1 MATAASRSPN
11 PFPIPTALINPSR
24 IRSYLMR
31 LPLFTRFVI
40 LLATVFWVLEL
51 QTVWSV
57 IEWGSLQPS
66 KIGLFSGGL
75 YRLNTFAFIHLGFF
89 HLFFNLV
96 CLIPLLERFE
106 SEYGTLVTLA
116 LFMGPLAQ
124 IPAIIYIIINYSV
137 LGWDTPVVGASM
149 WIFLLLAVESIKTW
163 RSNPTLSIGDIRIP
177 TWIWPAVLCVVTS
190 ILISNT
196 SFLGHAC
203 GVLIGYAWGLG
214 YIRFLAPPEKVL
226 RWIEGKLNLLGR
238 LPHYVSVDQ
247 KTYGRYGVLPTA
259 EGGRPGDHNVPATK
273 PMALV
278 FELCMPS
285 VACDHVN
292 ATTISK
298 IKASRKSPP
307 PSHSDFVQYTCI
319 DCPVSGSFAYLGR
332 HFKKSQHEFA
342 ISSVSVFCGQCNDLI
357 YHPAITRMPPTVKK
371 RKLAQYHEDEES
383 SIAANTSA
391 RPCGREGVRGLFNL
405 GETCYMNAVL
415 QMMVHN
421 PLLASYFLGMGHPV
435 HLCPISR
442 DQDKKNESDSE
453 DDESSTEKPEQKTCV
468 ACGMTD
474 VFSDITMADLPGPAH
489 AVNLLFASWKNIPHM
504 SGKQQ
509 QDAQEWFIKVV
520 EKLHE
525 AVAPE
530 SSNRHHCDCFF
541 HKVFYGRHN
550 SEVTCDKCRTIST
563 TQEEYSFIPLDF
575 KKQAR
580 RKKKQSADDVKSKA
594 VIPSVNECLKA
605 YTAAENLSP
614 EQYTCR
620 NCDAP
625 RSANKRVRIRKLP
638 AILCLHVKRFGMKIS
653 NGSLMQEKYEGRIDF
668 PLVLDIAPFT
678 TQPKDKSQKF
688 IYDLECV
695 VVHQGDHA
703 HAGHYF
709 AFCKE
714 GGKWF
719 RFDDEIVSAT
729 TLEDVMRQEAY
740 LLFYSLRSIGGE

>member
-1 MATAASRSPN
+1 MATAAGRSLN
-11 PFPIPTALINPSR
+11 SFPFPTALINPSR
-24 IRSYLMR
+24 IRSYLLR
-31 LPLFTRFVI
+31 LPLFTRFV
-40 LLATVFWVLEL
+40 LLVATVFWLLEL

-66 KIGLFSGGL
+66 KIGIFTGGM

-106 SEYGTLVTLA
+106 AEYGTLVTFA

-124 IPAIIYIIINYSV
+124 IPAVLYIIVDYAV

-149 WIFLLLAVESIKTW
+149 WIFLLFAIESIKTW
-163 RSNPTLSIGDIRIP
+163 RSNPTLSIGDVSIP
-177 TWIWPAVLCVVTS
+177 TWIWPIVLCVVTS
-190 ILISNT
+190 ILLSNT

-226 RWIEGKLNLLGR
+226 RWIEGKLNLLAR

-247 KTYGRYGVLPTA
+247 KTSFIPSFDSPRLEFSIAMSTV
-259 EGGRPGDHNVPATK
+259 
-273 PMALV
+273 V
-278 FELCMPS
+278 FDLCMPS
-285 VACDHVN
+285 MACDHVN
-292 ATTISK
+292 ATIVSK
-298 IKASRKSPP
+298 IKERRKSVSPG
-307 PSHSDFVQYTCI
+307 HSDFVQYTCL
-319 DCPVSGSFAYLGR
+319 DCPVSGSFAYLGL
-332 HFKKSQHEFA
+332 HFKKSQHGFA
-342 ISSVSVFCGQCNDLI
+342 ISSMSVYCGQCNDLI
-357 YHPAITRMPPTVKK
+357 YHPSITGVPATAKK
-371 RKLAQYHEDEES
+371 RKLAQYHDEEES
-383 SIAANTSA
+383 TMAANTSA

-453 DDESSTEKPEQKTCV
+453 DEELVTEKTEQKTCV

-525 AVAPE
+525 AVSPA
-530 SSNRHHCDCFF
+530 SSNRSHCDCFF

-550 SEVTCDKCRTIST
+550 SEVSCYKCHTTST

-580 RKKKQSADDVKSKA
+580 RKKKQSVDDVKSKA
-594 VIPSVNECLKA
+594 VVIPSVGECLKA
-605 YTAAENLSP
+605 YTAAESLSA

-625 RSANKRVRIRKLP
+625 QPASKRVRIRKLP

-668 PLVLDIAPFT
+668 PLVLDMAPYT
-678 TQPKDKSQKF
+678 ADPKGLAHKLM
-688 IYDLECV
+688 YDLECV

-740 LLFYSLRSIGGE
+740 LLFYSLRSIGKG

>member
-1 MATAASRSPN
+1 MATSAGRSPN
-11 PFPIPTALINPSR
+11 SLPFPTTLINPSR
-24 IRSYLMR
+24 IRSYLLR
-31 LPLFTRFVI
+31 LPLFTRFV
-40 LLATVFWVLEL
+40 LLAATVFWLLEL

-66 KIGLFSGGL
+66 KIGILTGGL
-75 YRLNTFAFIHLGFF
+75 YRLNSFAFIHLGFF

-106 SEYGTLVTLA
+106 AEYGTLVTLA

-124 IPAIIYIIINYSV
+124 IPAVLYIIAEYAV

-149 WIFLLLAVESIKTW
+149 WIFLLLAIESIKTW
-163 RSNPTLSIGDIRIP
+163 RVNPTLSIGDVSIP
-177 TWIWPAVLCVVTS
+177 TWIWPIVLCVVTS
-190 ILISNT
+190 ILVSNT

-226 RWIEGKLNLLGR
+226 RWIEGKLNLLAR
-238 LPHYVSVDQ
+238 LPHY
-247 KTYGRYGVLPTA
+247 
-259 EGGRPGDHNVPATK
+259 
-273 PMALV
+273 
-278 FELCMPS
+278 
-285 VACDHVN
+285 
-292 ATTISK
+292 
-298 IKASRKSPP
+298 
-307 PSHSDFVQYTCI
+307 YTCL
-319 DCPVSGSFAYLGR
+319 DCPVSGSFASLGL
-332 HFKKSQHEFA
+332 HFKKSQHGFA
-342 ISSVSVFCGQCNDLI
+342 ISPMSVFFT
-357 YHPAITRMPPTVKK
+357 AKK
-371 RKLAQYHEDEES
+371 RKLAQYHDEEES
-383 SIAANTSA
+383 TMAANTSA

-453 DDESSTEKPEQKTCV
+453 DEESLAEKTEQKTCV

-525 AVAPE
+525 AVSPE
-530 SSNRHHCDCFF
+530 SSNRTHCDCFF

-550 SEVTCDKCRTIST
+550 SEVSCDKCHTTST

-580 RKKKQSADDVKSKA
+580 RKKKQSTDDVKSKT
-594 VIPSVNECLKA
+594 VIPSVGECLKA
-605 YTAAENLSP
+605 YTAAESLSA

-620 NCDAP
+620 NCEAP
-625 RSANKRVRIRKLP
+625 QPASKRVRIRKLP

-668 PLVLDIAPFT
+668 PLVLDMAPYT
-678 TQPKDKSQKF
+678 ADPKGAAQKLM
-688 IYDLECV
+688 YDLECV

-703 HAGHYF
+703 HVGHYF

-740 LLFYSLRSIGGE
+740 LLFYSLRSIGKG